1 MSIDD
6 GEPAP
11 NLERVLE
18 ASFAA
23 CRREHDR
30 RLTLERVLQHLIE
43 DDAAGR
49 ILADCMPAGKV
60 AQLHA
65 HVRALV
71 ADQLATEAKARR
83 WPTGAHARL
92 LALLAHCLPFGN
104 AGLDNYL
111 GRTVSHC
118 EQLEHALWKATVRG
132 VAMER
137 PVDTGILLLA
147 IVHHRIG
154 LAAVALEEHGIDRYQ
169 LACRVAYGAAAAGGG
184 RDDALLAVSET
195 ARLLVLNDE
204 YTEMVFVVEVF
215 ETLLG
220 LPEDEA
226 NALMMQIHDEGEAEC
241 GVFPLAIARARVKE
255 IEALAGERCQ
265 PLRVRLAAPRH
276 GAGRPG

>member
-1 MSIDD
+1 MSIAD
-6 GEPAP
+6 GDPAP

-18 ASFAA
+18 SAFAA

-30 RLTLERVLQHLIE
+30 RLTLERVLLHLIE
-43 DDAAGR
+43 DEAAGR

-65 HVRALV
+65 HVRAMV
-71 ADQLATEAKARR
+71 ADQLAAEAKARR

-104 AGLDNYL
+104 ARLDNYL
-111 GRTVSHC
+111 GRTIAHC

-147 IVHHRIG
+147 IVRNRIG
-154 LAAVALEEHGIDRYQ
+154 LAAAAVEEHGIDRYR
-169 LACRVAYGAAAAGGG
+169 LACRVAYGAAAAGS
-184 RDDALLAVSET
+184 DDALLAGSET
-195 ARLLVLNDE
+195 ARLLVLNDDV
-204 YTEMVFVVEVF
+204 TEMVFVVEVF
-215 ETLLG
+215 ETLLA
-220 LPEDEA
+220 LPADQA

-276 GAGRPG
+276 GA

>member
-1 MSIDD
+1 MSIAD
-6 GEPAP
+6 GDPAP

-18 ASFAA
+18 SAFAA

-30 RLTLERVLQHLIE
+30 RLTLERVLLHLIE
-43 DDAAGR
+43 DDAAAH

-65 HVRALV
+65 HVRAMV
-71 ADQLATEAKARR
+71 ADQLAAEAKARR

-104 AGLDNYL
+104 ARLDAYL
-111 GRTVSHC
+111 GRTIAHG

-147 IVHHRIG
+147 IVRNRIG
-154 LAAVALEEHGIDRYQ
+154 LAAVALEEHGLDRYR
-169 LACRVAYGAAAAGGG
+169 LACRLAYGAADTGSV
-184 RDDALLAVSET
+184 DALLAGSET
-195 ARLLVLNDE
+195 ARLLVLNDDV
-204 YTEMVFVVEVF
+204 TEMVFVVEVF
-215 ETLLG
+215 ETLLA
-220 LPEDEA
+220 LPADRA

-241 GVFPLAIARARVKE
+241 GVFPLAVARARVKD

-265 PLRVRLAAPRH
+265 PLRVRLAAPRPS
-276 GAGRPG
+276 A